1 MGLVEHVA
9 RAAGTIS
16 SLKVVSFQSGLWQES
31 ARGCGWGKGKG
42 DSCTSGGGREGC
54 FRWQKL
60 QTEAVRW
67 QCLREVGRMQMEENP
82 QESERP
88 GRGWAPGRPPS
99 SLPCIRG
106 HHLPQATG
114 AGGEGAG
121 DATRSNVTSLT
132 HKKHAE
138 VHEAS
143 PHGTGPACNQD
154 QWP

>member
-1 MGLVEHVA
+1 MG
-9 RAAGTIS
+9 
-16 SLKVVSFQSGLWQES
+16 WQEP

-42 DSCTSGGGREGC
+42 DTCTSGGGWEGC

-60 QTEAVRW
+60 QREAVWW
-67 QCLREVGRMQMEENP
+67 QCLREAGRMQMEENS
-82 QESERP
+82 QESGRP
-88 GRGWAPGRPPS
+88 GRGWAPGSPPS
-99 SLPCIRG
+99 SLPCIRR

-121 DATRSNVTSLT
+121 DSMCSSRHSQPATRSNMTSLIR
-132 HKKHAE
+132 KKHAE

-143 PHGTGPACNQD
+143 PHGMGPACSQD